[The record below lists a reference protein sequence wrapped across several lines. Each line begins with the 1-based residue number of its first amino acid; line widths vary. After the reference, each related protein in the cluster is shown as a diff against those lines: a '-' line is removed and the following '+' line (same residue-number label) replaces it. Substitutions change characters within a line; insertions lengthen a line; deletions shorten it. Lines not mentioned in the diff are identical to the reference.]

1 MDLEKIYS
9 YIDANRDRYIELLQS
24 FVRQPSVASMHP
36 ENEQMKELVMK
47 TVREYTAR
55 GDQDSRQFRSLH
67 GDPRQAQGP
76 YPGHL

>member
-47 TVREYTAR
+47 TVREYTGAEPEEIKTP
-55 GDQDSRQFRSLH
+55 GNSVL
-67 GDPRQAQGP
+67 
-76 YPGHL
+76 YTEIPGHL